1 MRRRGNAISSQ
12 EKAFAARYAATGD
25 ALYAAEKAGYASVSA
40 QAHKL
45 LQRPNVQGEVRRH
58 QLARLENELMP
69 LAINLLAKVLA
80 DDAETTRNR
89 LTAAKITLDAVEKV
103 QGQTETK
110 HINEKSAAELRA
122 IADQVEARLAALAID
137 VTPGAQ
143 GAQDAPNLF
152 D

>member
-1 MRRRGNAISSQ
+1 MPIKGGKLTPQ
-12 EKAFAARYAATGD
+12 ERSFSKAFADSGSVT
-25 ALYAAEKAGYASVSA
+25 LAAERAGYAHPETSGYRA
-40 QAHKL
+40 
-45 LQRPNVQGEVRRH
+45 LQRPAVQGEVRRH
-58 QLARLENELMP
+58 QLERLENELMP
-69 LAINLLAKVLA
+69 LAIGLLAKVLA
-80 DDAETTRNR
+80 DETEATRNR

>member
-103 QGQTETK
+103 QGQTEAE
-110 HINEKSAAELRA
+110 HVNEKSAAELRA
-122 IADQVEARLAALAID
+122 IADQVEARLAALAVD
-137 VTPGAQ
+137 VTP